1 MKKIQLSDHF
11 SYGKLIRF
19 VIPSIIMMIFTSI
32 YGVVDGLFISNYVG
46 KTPFAA
52 VNIIYPFIMILG
64 AIGFMLGTGGSALV
78 AKTLGEGKPKSANE
92 YFSMLIYTAI
102 VSGIIIG
109 IIGIIFTAPISK
121 LLGAD
126 VEMQKYCVIYARIIF
141 AALPAFMLQN
151 MFQSFLITAEKPTLG
166 LVMTVIAGV
175 TNIIMDALLVA
186 VFEFGIV
193 GAAVATALSQCVGGI
208 VPLLYFARKNSSLLH
223 LTKTRFMGNVLWK
236 SCSNG
241 LSELVSNISMSL
253 VSVLFNFQLM
263 RFAGEDGVAAY
274 GVIMYVNF
282 IFIGIFFGYSLG
294 TAPIFGYNYGAAN
307 QAELKNVFKKSMI
320 IITTAG
326 VILTGVALVLARPL
340 SLIFVSYDQELLSM
354 TIRGF
359 MIYALSFLICGFG
372 IFGSSFFTAL
382 NDGVVSAVIS
392 FLRTVVFQVVA
403 VVFLPMVFGLD
414 GIWYSIVVA
423 EVAATIVVF
432 CFLFAKR
439 KKYQY
444 M

>member
-1 MKKIQLSDHF
+1 
-11 SYGKLIRF
+11 
-19 VIPSIIMMIFTSI
+19 
-32 YGVVDGLFISNYVG
+32 
-46 KTPFAA
+46 
-52 VNIIYPFIMILG
+52 
-64 AIGFMLGTGGSALV
+64 
-78 AKTLGEGKPKSANE
+78 
-92 YFSMLIYTAI
+92 
-102 VSGIIIG
+102 
-109 IIGIIFTAPISK
+109 
-121 LLGAD
+121 
-126 VEMQKYCVIYARIIF
+126 
-141 AALPAFMLQN
+141 
-151 MFQSFLITAEKPTLG
+151 
-166 LVMTVIAGV
+166 
-175 TNIIMDALLVA
+175 
-186 VFEFGIV
+186 
-193 GAAVATALSQCVGGI
+193 
-208 VPLLYFARKNSSLLH
+208 
-223 LTKTRFMGNVLWK
+223 MGNVLWK

-282 IFIGIFFGYSLG
+282 IFIGSFFGYSLG

>member
-1 MKKIQLSDHF
+1 
-11 SYGKLIRF
+11 
-19 VIPSIIMMIFTSI
+19 
-32 YGVVDGLFISNYVG
+32 
-46 KTPFAA
+46 
-52 VNIIYPFIMILG
+52 
-64 AIGFMLGTGGSALV
+64 
-78 AKTLGEGKPKSANE
+78 
-92 YFSMLIYTAI
+92 
-102 VSGIIIG
+102 
-109 IIGIIFTAPISK
+109 
-121 LLGAD
+121 
-126 VEMQKYCVIYARIIF
+126 
-141 AALPAFMLQN
+141 MLQN

-175 TNIIMDALLVA
+175 TNIVMDALLVA

-208 VPLLYFARKNSSLLH
+208 VPLIYFAGKNSSLLH

-282 IFIGIFFGYSLG
+282 IFIGLFFGYCIG
-294 TAPIFGYNYGAAN
+294 TAPIFGYHYGADN
-307 QAELKNVFKKSMI
+307 QVELKNVFKKSMI
-320 IITTAG
+320 IITTVG
-326 VILTGVALVLARPL
+326 IILTGAAMILAKPL
-340 SLIFVSYDQELLSM
+340 SFVFVSYDEALLTM

-359 MIYALSFLICGFG
+359 KIYALSFLICGFG

-382 NDGVVSAVIS
+382 NDGLVSAIIS

-403 VVFLPMVFGLD
+403 VIFLPMLLGLD
-414 GIWYSIVVA
+414 GVWYSIVVA
-423 EVAATIVVF
+423 EVAATLVVF
-432 CFLFAKR
+432 YFIATKR
-439 KKYQY
+439 KKYRY
-444 M
+444 